1 MENPIATVKSS
12 LSVSKIVGFVVA
24 ALVVFALLD
33 LAGLT
38 TWILQPISTAKA
50 KFGSANTPTTA

>member
-1 MENPIATVKSS
+1 MENPITTVKES